1 MSAQFAV
8 RRGEIADLV
17 KRIRSAIRDEL
28 NASSRGLP
36 FRVCDIAPKGAL
48 LYMTL
53 TPEDKNSI
61 LDETLEEG
69 NMRWQGET
77 TGGAEIVSV
86 VPSLSVINAC
96 LTEGQP
102 PLKGSLIYVNP
113 PRYLEA
119 LLSVWED
126 DLRAAEIA
134 QWIFNLDKNRI
145 IWDKEVPCSVFK
157 GLRPAQER
165 SFSLVK
171 WKTSF
176 LWGPPGTGKTYTLG
190 RLLAS
195 YLLHYPNDRVLLLS
209 STNVAVDLAI
219 LAVEDAFT
227 ELKPKV
233 RPTCYRFGSR
243 FDPERFQKAKHLI
256 PLRNKQ
262 LVDKLRDHYQ
272 KIPDPA
278 QADRYLK
285 WKEDRDRLRNEI
297 RTENLAFLNSA
308 RLVAMTAT
316 LAAHDYED
324 LGKFDLVVFDEASQV
339 GKAQAATFASLG
351 ARSLFAGDPM
361 QLAPVAQATSDGVRN
376 WLGQSPFKWS
386 EHSSME
392 HAQCML
398 DEQWRM
404 AEPICSAVSDLFYD
418 SKLRMSD
425 PARDDEE
432 WVQKRQPRP
441 TRLLEKDD
449 SVILVD
455 VGAAAKVAHG
465 FRGYECEESA
475 TLIAAL
481 VVDHVRNWSIA
492 NIRDQFIVLTP
503 YRAQRRKIEAMLSS
517 INSPAGLVST
527 VHRAQGSERPIVIFD
542 PVCPTAEFVKDGEG
556 MRLVNVAFSR
566 AQCRLI
572 VMLESGWGQHPAL
585 QVLAERHPPV
595 ILPRGKVDELL
606 WMKLPSL
613 PPPTIASDGGNPSRR
628 PIFEEFLAELRE
640 MVLIRRSNVDVK
652 RAAEELLDKAKF
664 KKKVTWEQTDKAIDI
679 VERLK
684 GRNSGARQ

>member
-219 LAVEDAFT
+219 LAVDNAVN
-227 ELKPKV
+227 ELQRAT
-233 RPTCYRFGSR
+233 RPVCYRFGSR
-243 FDPERFQKAKHLI
+243 FNPQRFEKREHLI

-262 LVDKLRDHYQ
+262 LVHRLHCHYERV
-272 KIPDPA
+272 PDPA
-278 QADRYLK
+278 QADLYLK
-285 WKEDRDRLRNEI
+285 WRQERDKLREAI
-297 RTENLAFLNSA
+297 RRENLEFLNRA
-308 RLVAMTAT
+308 QLAAMTAT
-316 LAAHDYED
+316 LAAHDYAS
-324 LGKFDLVVFDEASQV
+324 LGKFDLVVFDEASQI
-339 GKAQAATFASLG
+339 GKAQAATFANLG
-351 ARSLFAGDPM
+351 PRSLFAGDPK
-361 QLAPVAQATSDGVRN
+361 QLAPVAQATSPDADN
-376 WLGQSPFKWS
+376 WLGRSPFEWDKR
-386 EHSSME
+386 SSMQ

-404 AEPICSAVSDLFYD
+404 AEPICSAVSYLFYD
-418 SKLRMSD
+418 SRLRVAE
-425 PARDDEE
+425 PACADGE
-432 WVQKRQPRP
+432 WLRVRQPRR
-441 TRLLEKDD
+441 TQLLESD
-449 SVILVD
+449 SNVVLID
-455 VGAAAKVAHG
+455 TCAAPKLADR

-481 VVDHVRNWSIA
+481 VADHVSSWSID
-492 NIRDQFIVLTP
+492 IRKELIVLTP
-503 YRAQRRKIEAMLSS
+503 YRAQRRTIETMLRS
-517 INSPAGLVST
+517 INVPSVVAST
-527 VHRAQGSERPIVIFD
+527 
-542 PVCPTAEFVKDGEG
+542 
-556 MRLVNVAFSR
+556 
-566 AQCRLI
+566 
-572 VMLESGWGQHPAL
+572 
-585 QVLAERHPPV
+585 
-595 ILPRGKVDELL
+595 
-606 WMKLPSL
+606 
-613 PPPTIASDGGNPSRR
+613 
-628 PIFEEFLAELRE
+628 
-640 MVLIRRSNVDVK
+640 
-652 RAAEELLDKAKF
+652 
-664 KKKVTWEQTDKAIDI
+664 
-679 VERLK
+679 
-684 GRNSGARQ
+684 